1 VRVRR
6 RRRYEVVVEGLS
18 GQAAAQRSVVSDH
31 RTEADAREV
40 ARVQRARLQVIYGE
54 GAGAWRVVVM
64 RDDELVVEEHPAQP
78 PPPPPPRAEPPRP
91 APEPASSGPVPDWV
105 IERVEQSIARKADR
119 DRGDAGGG

>member
-1 VRVRR
+1 M
-6 RRRYEVVVEGLS
+6 EGLS

-64 RDDELVVEEHPAQP
+64 RDDELVVEEHPAE
-78 PPPPPPRAEPPRP
+78 PPPRPVVTPRP
-91 APEPASSGPVPDWV
+91 APSPPSSGPVPDWV
-105 IERVEQSIARKADR
+105 IERVEDSIARSERERDR
-119 DRGDAGGG
+119 DRGGPGGD